1 MDGDLSGGE
10 ASGRYGLCLLLA
22 EELHRNPGHLS
33 PAVRDARSVVPEL
46 RSPVT
51 ATLSFAAVSFASA
64 ECSGNRAYQKEREHL
79 SFSHSV

>member
-10 ASGRYGLCLLLA
+10 ASGRYGLHLLLA
-22 EELHRNPGHLS
+22 EKLHRNPGHLS

-51 ATLSFAAVSFASA
+51 ATLSFAAVSSVSA
-64 ECSGNRAYQKEREHL
+64 ECSGNRAYQKE
-79 SFSHSV
+79 

>member
-10 ASGRYGLCLLLA
+10 ASGRYGLRLLLA
-22 EELHRNPGHLS
+22 EELHCNPRHLS

-51 ATLSFAAVSFASA
+51 ATLSFAAVSSASA
-64 ECSGNRAYQKEREHL
+64 ECLGNRAYRKEQEHL
-79 SFSHSV
+79 SFSRPA